1 MKSKIFLYL
10 IFFVLSV
17 SLSANDSITKKNVL
31 LNKNKIKVYT
41 FEIKEEI
48 AEPVWRKT
56 KKAFEQAESINADL
70 VIIQMNTFGGA
81 LDAADK
87 IRTKIL
93 ESKIPVFVFIDN
105 NAASAGALISIACD
119 SIYMRK
125 GGSIGAATV
134 VNQTG
139 EVLPDKY
146 QSYMRSLMRSTAESN
161 GRNPKIAEAM
171 VDPSVYI
178 DGIIDSTKVLTFT
191 TSEALKYN
199 YCEAEAENIQDVL
212 NKAGIK
218 NYEIKEQKLS
228 ALDIFIGFLL
238 SPAVSGI
245 LIMIIIGGIYFELQ
259 TPGVGFPLIAAI
271 TAATLYFAPLY
282 LDGLAA
288 NWEILVFLAGL
299 VLLAL
304 EVFVIP
310 GFGVA
315 GISGIALIITGLTLS
330 MIDNNGFDF
339 SGVNLNTIIKSLLT
353 VVISIFI
360 GLIASFYFGQK
371 ILKSNTFG
379 KLALESVQSSND
391 GFSIAYDDIKQMIG
405 KKGIAYSILRPSG
418 KIMIDDNLLDA
429 TAINGFIEKGDE
441 IEVVKYETSSL
452 FVKKIKTQ
460 Q

>member
-1 MKSKIFLYL
+1 M
-10 IFFVLSV
+10 LSV
-17 SLSANDSITKKNVL
+17 SLSANDSITKRNVL
-31 LNKNKIKVYT
+31 LNKNKIRVYT

-56 KKAFEQAESINADL
+56 KKAFEQAESINVDL
-70 VIIQMNTFGGA
+70 IIIQMNTFGGA

-178 DGIIDSTKVLTFT
+178 EGIIDSTKVLTFT

-212 NKAGIK
+212 SKAGIR
-218 NYEIKEQKLS
+218 NYEIKEQKLN

-379 KLALESVQSSND
+379 KLALESVQSSNE

-418 KIMIDDNLLDA
+418 KIMIDENLHDA

>member
-1 MKSKIFLYL
+1 M
-10 IFFVLSV
+10 LSV

-31 LNKNKIKVYT
+31 LNKNNIKVYT

-70 VIIQMNTFGGA
+70 IIIQMNTFGGA

-178 DGIIDSTKVLTFT
+178 EGIIDSTKVLTFT

-212 NKAGIK
+212 NKAGIR

>member
-1 MKSKIFLYL
+1 M
-10 IFFVLSV
+10 LSV

-70 VIIQMNTFGGA
+70 IIIQMNTFGGA

-178 DGIIDSTKVLTFT
+178 EGIIDSTKVLTFT

-212 NKAGIK
+212 SKAGIR

>member
-1 MKSKIFLYL
+1 M
-10 IFFVLSV
+10 LSV

-70 VIIQMNTFGGA
+70 IIIQMNTFGGA

-178 DGIIDSTKVLTFT
+178 EGIIDSTKVLTFT

-212 NKAGIK
+212 SKAGIR
-218 NYEIKEQKLS
+218 NYVIKEQKLS

-299 VLLAL
+299 VLLAI

>member
-1 MKSKIFLYL
+1 M
-10 IFFVLSV
+10 LSV
-17 SLSANDSITKKNVL
+17 SLSANDSITKRNVL
-31 LNKNKIKVYT
+31 LNKNKIRVYT

-70 VIIQMNTFGGA
+70 IIIQMNTFGGA

-212 NKAGIK
+212 SKAGIR

>member
-1 MKSKIFLYL
+1 M
-10 IFFVLSV
+10 LSV
-17 SLSANDSITKKNVL
+17 SLSANDSITKRNVL

-56 KKAFEQAESINADL
+56 KKAFEEADSINADL
-70 VIIQMNTFGGA
+70 IIIQMNTFGGA

-178 DGIIDSTKVLTFT
+178 EGIIDSTKVLTFT

-199 YCEAEAENIQDVL
+199 YCEAEADNIQDVL
-212 NKAGIK
+212 SKAGIR

-360 GLIASFYFGQK
+360 GLIASFYFGHK

-405 KKGIAYSILRPSG
+405 KKGFAYSILRPSG
-418 KIMIDDNLLDA
+418 KIMIDDNLHDA

>member
-1 MKSKIFLYL
+1 M
-10 IFFVLSV
+10 LSV
-17 SLSANDSITKKNVL
+17 SLSANDSITKRNVL
-31 LNKNKIKVYT
+31 LNKNKIRVYT

-70 VIIQMNTFGGA
+70 IIIQMNTFGGA

-178 DGIIDSTKVLTFT
+178 EGIIDSTKVLTFT

-212 NKAGIK
+212 SKAGIR

-238 SPAVSGI
+238 TPAVSGI

>member
-1 MKSKIFLYL
+1 M
-10 IFFVLSV
+10 LSV

-31 LNKNKIKVYT
+31 LNKNKIRVYT

-70 VIIQMNTFGGA
+70 IIIQMNTFGGA

-178 DGIIDSTKVLTFT
+178 EGIIDSTKVLTFT

-212 NKAGIK
+212 SKAGIR

-379 KLALESVQSSND
+379 KLALESVQSSNE

-460 Q
+460 E

>member
-1 MKSKIFLYL
+1 M
-10 IFFVLSV
+10 LSV

-70 VIIQMNTFGGA
+70 IIIQMNTFGGA

-178 DGIIDSTKVLTFT
+178 EGIIDSTKVLTFT

-299 VLLAL
+299 VLLAI

-391 GFSIAYDDIKQMIG
+391 GFSIAYDDIRQMIG

-429 TAINGFIEKGDE
+429 TALNGFIEKGDE

-460 Q
+460 E

>member
-1 MKSKIFLYL
+1 MQSKLFLL
-10 IFFVLSV
+10 FVMIMLSA
-17 SLSANDSITKKNVL
+17 SLSANDSIQEKPDFISKDKVL
-31 LNKNKIKVYT
+31 VYT
-41 FEIKEEI
+41 FKIMEEI

-56 KKAFEQAESINADL
+56 KKAFEEAESLHADL
-70 VIIQMNTFGGA
+70 IIIHLNTFGGA

-87 IRTKIL
+87 IRTRIL
-93 ESKIPVFVFIDN
+93 ESKTPVFVFIDN

-119 SIYMRK
+119 RIYMRK

-171 VDPSVYI
+171 VDPSIYI
-178 DGIIDSTKVLTFT
+178 EGIIDSTKVLTFT
-191 TSEALKYN
+191 TSEALKNN
-199 YCEAEAENIQDVL
+199 YCEAEAESITDVL
-212 NKAGIK
+212 KEAGIN
-218 NYEIKEQKLS
+218 NYELKEQTLS
-228 ALDIFIGFLL
+228 QLDYFIGFLMN
-238 SPAVSGI
+238 PIVSGI
-245 LIMIIIGGIYFELQ
+245 LIMIIIGGIYFEFQ
-259 TPGVGFPLIAAI
+259 TPGIGFPLIAAI
-271 TAATLYFAPLY
+271 SAASLYFAPLY
-282 LDGLAA
+282 LEGLAA
-288 NWEILVFLAGL
+288 NWEILVFMAGL

-315 GISGIALIITGLTLS
+315 GILGISFMIIGLTLS

-339 SGVNLNTIIKSLLT
+339 SGVAMNGIIKSLLT

-360 GLIASFYFGQK
+360 GMIASFYLGQK
-371 ILKSNTFG
+371 VLKSHIFG
-379 KLALESVQSSND
+379 KLALETVQNSNE
-391 GFSIAYDDIKQMIG
+391 GFSVSYDDMKEMIG
-405 KKGIAYSILRPSG
+405 KRGVAFTILRPSG

-429 TAINGFIEKGDE
+429 TALNGYIDKGDE

-452 FVKKIKTQ
+452 FVKKG
-460 Q
+460 

>member
-1 MKSKIFLYL
+1 MKTYCFLFYIL
-10 IFFVLSV
+10 FLQSITLF
-17 SLSANDSITKKNVL
+17 ANDSIQKKPDFIKKDKVL
-31 LNKNKIKVYT
+31 VYT
-41 FEIKEEI
+41 FDIKEEI

-56 KKAFEQAESINADL
+56 KKAFEEAESINADL
-70 VIIQMNTFGGA
+70 IVIQMNTFGGA

-87 IRTKIL
+87 IRTRIL

-139 EVLPDKY
+139 DVLPDKY

-178 DGIIDSTKVLTFT
+178 EGIIDSTKVLTFT
-191 TSEALKYN
+191 TSEALKN
-199 YCEAEAENIQDVL
+199 DYCEAEAESITDVL
-212 NKAGIK
+212 NKAGIN
-218 NYEIKEQKLS
+218 NYELTEQTLS
-228 ALDIFIGFLL
+228 LLDYLIGFLMN
-238 SPAVSGI
+238 PIVSGI
-245 LIMIIIGGIYFELQ
+245 LIMVIIGGIYFELQ
-259 TPGVGFPLIAAI
+259 TPGIGFPLIAAI

-288 NWEILVFLAGL
+288 NWEILVFMIGL
-299 VLLAL
+299 VFLAL

-339 SGVNLNTIIKSLLT
+339 SGIGMNGIIKSLLT

-360 GLIASFYFGQK
+360 GLISSFYFGQK
-371 ILKSNTFG
+371 VLKSHVFG
-379 KLALESVQSSND
+379 KLALETVQNSNE
-391 GFSIAYDDIKQMIG
+391 GFSVSYDDMKEMIG
-405 KKGIAYSILRPSG
+405 KKGVAYTILRPSG
-418 KIMIDDNLLDA
+418 KIMIDDTLFDA
-429 TAINGFIEKGDE
+429 TALNGYIDKGDE

-452 FVKKIKTQ
+452 FVKKG
-460 Q
+460 

>member
-1 MKSKIFLYL
+1 M
-10 IFFVLSV
+10 LSV

-70 VIIQMNTFGGA
+70 IIIQMNTFGGA

-178 DGIIDSTKVLTFT
+178 EGIIDSTKVLTFT

-212 NKAGIK
+212 SKAGIR

-391 GFSIAYDDIKQMIG
+391 GFSIAYDDIRQMIG